1 MIDLSVI
8 ILTFNEELHIRR
20 CLENVRQLSEKIYV
34 VDSFST
40 DKTKE
45 IATELGAAVIEHQW
59 PGNQAEQFNWALD
72 NLPISTKWVM
82 RLDAD
87 EYITPELLEEISV
100 KLPNVN
106 ENVSAIVLPLGRAFM
121 GKLLK
126 HGIVNGI
133 KMIRIFRFGKARY
146 EHRLMDE
153 HLTVPTGEIIT
164 FKNKFIDD
172 NRMPIRHFIDKHN
185 AYSSREAAL
194 LLDAEYNLTNNSKD
208 CTHKY
213 CEEVKHKREQKSK
226 YARMPLFWRAFSYFV
241 YRYIGKLGFLD
252 GKEGF
257 LWDFLQGFWY
267 RILVDAKI
275 YEIKKKCGND
285 REKIKAL
292 LKDDYNITL

>member
-1 MIDLSVI
+1 MLDLSVI
-8 ILTFNEELHIRR
+8 ILTYNEELHIRR

-146 EHRLMDE
+146 EHRTGQACVPLRCIERQNKCGCMD
-153 HLTVPTGEIIT
+153 
-164 FKNKFIDD
+164 
-172 NRMPIRHFIDKHN
+172 
-185 AYSSREAAL
+185 
-194 LLDAEYNLTNNSKD
+194 NSVVLP
-208 CTHKY
+208 H
-213 CEEVKHKREQKSK
+213 
-226 YARMPLFWRAFSYFV
+226 FV
-241 YRYIGKLGFLD
+241 YENTCCDSIF
-252 GKEGF
+252 
-257 LWDFLQGFWY
+257 
-267 RILVDAKI
+267 
-275 YEIKKKCGND
+275 
-285 REKIKAL
+285 
-292 LKDDYNITL
+292 

>member
-1 MIDLSVI
+1 MTDLSVI

-20 CLENVRQLSEKIYV
+20 CLENVRQITGNIYV

-40 DKTKE
+40 DRTKE
-45 IATELGAAVIEHQW
+45 IATEMGATVIEHKW

-72 NLPISTKWVM
+72 NLPIPTKWVM

-87 EYITPELLEEISV
+87 EYITPELLEEISI

-106 ENVSAIVLPLGRAFM
+106 EDVSAIVLPLGRAFM

-133 KMIRIFRFGKARY
+133 RMIRIFRFGKARY
-146 EHRLMDE
+146 EYRLMDE

-208 CTHKY
+208 CTLKY
-213 CEEVKHKREQKSK
+213 CKEVKQKREQKSK
-226 YARMPLFWRAFSYFV
+226 YARMPLFCMGMKTKRAKGV
-241 YRYIGKLGFLD
+241 CL
-252 GKEGF
+252 
-257 LWDFLQGFWY
+257 
-267 RILVDAKI
+267 
-275 YEIKKKCGND
+275 
-285 REKIKAL
+285 
-292 LKDDYNITL
+292 